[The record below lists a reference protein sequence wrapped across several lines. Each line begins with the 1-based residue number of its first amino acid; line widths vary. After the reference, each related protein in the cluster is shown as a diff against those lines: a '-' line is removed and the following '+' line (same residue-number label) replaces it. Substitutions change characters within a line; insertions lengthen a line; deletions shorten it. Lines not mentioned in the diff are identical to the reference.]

1 MVRQLP
7 PFTSPTVFS
16 HDAMPPLTRWF
27 IKTALFYCVTA
38 LALGAAMQSRPLVT
52 ALPALSVMWPTYL
65 HLLMVGWI
73 TGLIFGVAYWLFPR
87 SDRLRPALSERLGWA
102 AYGFL
107 NSGLLLRVATEPA
120 AVLDPATPVRW
131 LLPLA
136 ALLQLGGACAFA
148 AMIWPR
154 VRAR

>member
-1 MVRQLP
+1 MFPGAFSEDVM
-7 PFTSPTVFS
+7 PT
-16 HDAMPPLTRWF
+16 LTRWF
-27 IKTALFYCVTA
+27 IKTALVYFVTA
-38 LALGAAMQSRPLVT
+38 LVLGAAMQSRPLVT
-52 ALPALSVMWPTYL
+52 ALPVLSVIWPAYI

-87 SDRLRPALSERLGWA
+87 SDRPRPAVSERLGWA
-102 AYGFL
+102 AYCFL

-120 AVLDPATPVRW
+120 AALDPATPVRW

-148 AMIWPR
+148 ALIWPR

>member
-1 MVRQLP
+1 M
-7 PFTSPTVFS
+7 PT
-16 HDAMPPLTRWF
+16 LTRWF
-27 IKTALFYCVTA
+27 IKTALVYFVTA

-52 ALPALSVMWPTYL
+52 ALPMLSVLWPAYI

-87 SDRLRPALSERLGWA
+87 SDRLGPALSERLGWA
-102 AYGFL
+102 AYGLL
-107 NSGLLLRVATEPA
+107 NTGLLLRVATEPVTA
-120 AVLDPATPVRW
+120 LDPATPVRW

-136 ALLQLGGACAFA
+136 GLLQLGGACAFA

>member
-1 MVRQLP
+1 VLA
-7 PFTSPTVFS
+7 TD
-16 HDAMPPLTRWF
+16 DAMPTLTRWF
-27 IKTALFYCVTA
+27 IKTALVYFVTA
-38 LALGAAMQSRPLVT
+38 LAIGAAMQSRPLVT
-52 ALPALSVMWPTYL
+52 ALPILSVIWSAYI

-87 SDRLRPALSERLGWA
+87 SDRLRPELSERLAWA

-107 NSGLLLRVATEPA
+107 NAGLLLRVATEPLTL
-120 AVLDPATPVRW
+120 LDPATPVRW
-131 LLPLA
+131 LLPLS

-148 AMIWPR
+148 TLIWPR

>member
-1 MVRQLP
+1 M
-7 PFTSPTVFS
+7 PT
-16 HDAMPPLTRWF
+16 LTRWF
-27 IKTALFYCVTA
+27 IKTAIAYLVTA
-38 LALGAAMQSRPLVT
+38 LALGAAMQSRALLT
-52 ALPALSVMWPTYL
+52 ALPVLSVLWPAYI

-73 TGLIFGVAYWLFPR
+73 TGLIFGVACWLFPR

-107 NSGLLLRVATEPA
+107 NIGLLLRVTTEPVVA
-120 AVLDPATPVRW
+120 LAPSAPVRW
-131 LLPLA
+131 LLLPA
-136 ALLQLGGACAFA
+136 ALFQLGGACAFA

>member
-1 MVRQLP
+1 M
-7 PFTSPTVFS
+7 PT
-16 HDAMPPLTRWF
+16 LTRWF
-27 IKTALFYCVTA
+27 IKTALAFFVTA
-38 LALGAAMQSRPLVT
+38 LALGVAMQSRTLVA
-52 ALPALSVMWPTYL
+52 ALPPLSVAWPAYI

-87 SDRLRPALSERLGWA
+87 SDRLDPVLSDRLGWA
-102 AYGFL
+102 AYGSL
-107 NSGLLLRVATEPA
+107 NTGLLLRVATEPVTA
-120 AVLDPATPVRW
+120 LDPATPVRW

-148 AMIWPR
+148 ATIWPR